1 MRLLSYRFNGKN
13 TYGVATDDGVVD
25 LGRQFLDRWP
35 DLGAAIAGDGLADLM
50 RAGSS
55 KSAEVS
61 FQEIE
66 FLPTIPNPPKI
77 ICVGLNYKSH
87 IEEMERDAP
96 EYPMLFGR
104 YADSQ
109 VGHKQ
114 PMVRPKVSDKFDF
127 EGELAFVVGRTGRHI
142 AAKNALD
149 HIAGYVCFNDGSVRD
164 YQRHTTQFMPGKTF
178 WHSGA
183 IGPWMVTVDA
193 VPDPSAL
200 SLTTRLNGAVMQ
212 EATTDD
218 LLFDV
223 PTLIEYLSQI
233 APLVPGTVVATGTT
247 GGVGAGRVPPVWMAA
262 GDVVEIDISRIGVL
276 RNTIVD
282 ET

>member
-1 MRLLSYRFNGKN
+1 M
-13 TYGVATDDGVVD
+13 D
-25 LGRQFLDRWP
+25 LGRQFLDCWP

-96 EYPMLFGR
+96 EYPMLFAR

-114 PMVRPKVSDKFDF
+114 PMVRPKASDKFDF

-247 GGVGAGRVPPVWMAA
+247 GGVGAGRVPPVWLAA